1 MRGLIAAI
9 GLLAVSN
16 VPAAS
21 AADDFAIAV
30 NGGTAV
36 DLALLPAD
44 HPIGTNAAVKLV
56 SLKRAANI
64 PDLTISTFIVD
75 YRPSG
80 SAVLHRLPSSGYV
93 LLHVLSGS
101 IRAQAWSAGVGTYH
115 VGEIWAEPAFARNI
129 TSKNAST
136 TEHARALVILLTSDA
151 EVAGRKRK

>member
-1 MRGLIAAI
+1 MRGLVAAI

-16 VPAAS
+16 VPVAC

-30 NGGTAV
+30 DVGTAAA
-36 DLALLPAD
+36 LALLPAD

-56 SLKRAANI
+56 SLKRVANVR
-64 PDLTISTFIVD
+64 DLTISTFIVD
-75 YRPSG
+75 YRPGG
-80 SAVLHRLPSSGYV
+80 SAVLHRLPSLGYV
-93 LLHVLSGS
+93 LVHVLSGS

-115 VGEIWAEPAFARNI
+115 VGETWVEPAFANNI

-136 TEHARALVILLTSDA
+136 TEYARALVILLTSDA